1 MNIQTKYHG
10 EIKVNEQE
18 IWHFEKGLPGFPDE
32 KQFVLLPLPNNDVF
46 MILQAVQTPYIAF
59 VITNPFLTF
68 KDYEFKIDDSTLEQ
82 LKLESEKDVAV
93 YSILTV
99 KDPFVDTTINL
110 QAPLIFNVKNH
121 QAKQMILNDSPYHTK
136 HLLFQHAQEPVKE

>member
-82 LKLESEKDVAV
+82 LRLESEKDVAV

-99 KDPFVDTTINL
+99 KDPFVNTTINL
-110 QAPLIFNVKNH
+110 QAPLIFNMKNKKG
-121 QAKQMILNDSPYHTK
+121 KQMILNDSPYHTK

>member
-82 LKLESEKDVAV
+82 LRLESEKDVAV

-99 KDPFVDTTINL
+99 KDPFVNTTINL
-110 QAPLIFNVKNH
+110 QAPLIFNMKNKKG
-121 QAKQMILNDSPYHTK
+121 KQMILNDSPYHTR
-136 HLLFQHAQEPVKE
+136 HPLFKQTEKQVKG

>member
-82 LKLESEKDVAV
+82 LQLESEKDVAV

-99 KDPFVDTTINL
+99 KDPFVNTTINL